1 MFRSNAGGQGDWFFI
16 TETGGVKIAP
26 RLTVDDLMADI
37 AVIFHWPPSEMD
49 GMSLTDLLSWRYK
62 ALQRS
67 GVKTDE

>member
-1 MFRSNAGGQGDWFFI
+1 M
-16 TETGGVKIAP
+16 
-26 RLTVDDLMADI
+26 DDLMADI

-49 GMSLTDLLSWRYK
+49 GMSLTDLMNWRSK